1 MLDTFNF
8 CVYYITCVRENP
20 NEQHNIIC
28 ASGSV
33 VEHLLAK
40 EGVAGSIPVSRSQE
54 NKTGYPNGYP
64 VLFFRVQSWTRR
76 FEPSTLRFGRRK
88 TKVHR
93 TLCDVSRDVRDG
105 LSISPKTK
113 VSSLPLIFLV
123 HRHGPGHLA
132 GSRC

>member
-8 CVYYITCVRENP
+8 CVYYITCVREKP

-64 VLFFRVQSWTRR
+64 VLFF
-76 FEPSTLRFGRRK
+76 FESNPGLEGSNLLRFASVIAKPRSTGP
-88 TKVHR
+88 
-93 TLCDVSRDVRDG
+93 LDFSR
-105 LSISPKTK
+105 
-113 VSSLPLIFLV
+113 
-123 HRHGPGHLA
+123 H
-132 GSRC
+132 

>member
-8 CVYYITCVRENP
+8 CVYYITCVREKP

-76 FEPSTLRFGRRK
+76 FEPSTLRSCQSRGPQDLL
-88 TKVHR
+88 TP
-93 TLCDVSRDVRDG
+93 VSRDVREG